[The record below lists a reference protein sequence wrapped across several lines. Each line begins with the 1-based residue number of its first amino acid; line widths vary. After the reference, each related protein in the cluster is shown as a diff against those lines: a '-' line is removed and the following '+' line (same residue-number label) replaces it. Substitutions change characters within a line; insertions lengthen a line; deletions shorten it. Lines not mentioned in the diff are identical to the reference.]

1 MALYV
6 RSNKAMGELR
16 RRLLAA
22 GIELSEADVRPTD
35 RFLMERFI
43 TGSIAVEI
51 GETDASEAT
60 TQLLNPRIKST
71 EFRPTLSALSFDIE
85 TDMKAEQLYS
95 IGVYSVQESVVFML
109 GDAAWREKLVGSEDS
124 LQSRTENSRSTLRE
138 SSNDNSAL
146 RIEVLPSER
155 AVITAFID
163 HVARIDPDVTI
174 GWNVVNFDLRCLQRV
189 CDRLKMKLSLGRA
202 TVGQPQT
209 IAWREARER

>member
-51 GETDASEAT
+51 GKTDASEAT

-109 GDAAWREKLVGSEDS
+109 GDATWREKLAGSADVI
-124 LQSRTENSRSTLRE
+124 QSSAVNSRSAPRK
-138 SSNDNSAL
+138 SNKEKSAL
-146 RIEVLPSER
+146 RIEVLSSER
-155 AVITAFID
+155 AVITAFLD
-163 HVARIDPDVTI
+163 HVARVDPDVLI

-202 TVGQPQT
+202 TAGQPQT
-209 IAWREARER
+209 VAWREAR

>member
-51 GETDASEAT
+51 SETDASEAK

-71 EFRPTLSALSFDIE
+71 EFRPMLSALSFDIE

-95 IGVYSVQESVVFML
+95 IGVYSVRVATRNQARIPCVNVNVHGRSQCDNTYNFGRCV
-109 GDAAWREKLVGSEDS
+109 WLVG
-124 LQSRTENSRSTLRE
+124 TKPKFH
-138 SSNDNSAL
+138 
-146 RIEVLPSER
+146 VL
-155 AVITAFID
+155 T
-163 HVARIDPDVTI
+163 
-174 GWNVVNFDLRCLQRV
+174 
-189 CDRLKMKLSLGRA
+189 
-202 TVGQPQT
+202 
-209 IAWREARER
+209 

>member
-1 MALYV
+1 MLLESTLGATSDNATTAARTPGELLSQRSAASWRVAETKLKNFSHEPVMALYV

-51 GETDASEAT
+51 SETDASEAT

-71 EFRPTLSALSFDIE
+71 EFRPRLSALSFDIE

-95 IGVYSVQESVVFML
+95 CLLYTS
-109 GDAAWREKLVGSEDS
+109 
-124 LQSRTENSRSTLRE
+124 
-138 SSNDNSAL
+138 
-146 RIEVLPSER
+146 PSPR
-155 AVITAFID
+155 D
-163 HVARIDPDVTI
+163 
-174 GWNVVNFDLRCLQRV
+174 
-189 CDRLKMKLSLGRA
+189 
-202 TVGQPQT
+202 
-209 IAWREARER
+209 

>member
-95 IGVYSVQESVVFML
+95 IGVYSVQESIVFML
-109 GDAAWREKLVGSEDS
+109 GDAAWREKLAGSANT
-124 LQSRTENSRSTLRE
+124 QRAFLRYRNRHE
-138 SSNDNSAL
+138 SGAALLYRRLFSAGVC
-146 RIEVLPSER
+146 RI
-155 AVITAFID
+155 
-163 HVARIDPDVTI
+163 HAR
-174 GWNVVNFDLRCLQRV
+174 
-189 CDRLKMKLSLGRA
+189 
-202 TVGQPQT
+202 
-209 IAWREARER
+209 